1 MPKYRCTLY
10 NSFDKNVKP
19 KQIDITAKN
28 EDEAYD
34 IVYHSKDCKSGQ
46 YTDLNTKKI
55 QD

>member
-10 NSFDKNVKP
+10 NSFDKNK
-19 KQIDITAKN
+19 
-28 EDEAYD
+28 AYD